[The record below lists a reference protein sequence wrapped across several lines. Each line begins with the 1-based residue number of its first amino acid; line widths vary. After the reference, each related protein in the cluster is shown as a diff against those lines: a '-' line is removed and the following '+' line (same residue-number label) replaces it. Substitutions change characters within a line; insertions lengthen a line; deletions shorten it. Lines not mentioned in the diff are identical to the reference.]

1 MQLRFQIPYTV
12 CRHTQ
17 VFHVTDLILK
27 ILAVMLVVAGIFGTL
42 IPALPGSLLVLGGL
56 VLIAWVDNFATIG
69 WGTIGVLVA
78 ITALT
83 FLVDFLASA
92 HGTRKMGASTRAIW
106 GATLG
111 AFVGMFFGLPGFL
124 FGPFIGAMAAQ
135 LSADRDL
142 IRAGKVGFGA
152 WMGMVVG
159 IALKLALV
167 FLMIGICAVAAFI

>member
-1 MQLRFQIPYTV
+1 V
-12 CRHTQ
+12 A
-17 VFHVTDLILK
+17 DLSLK
-27 ILAVMLVVAGIFGTL
+27 ILAVLLVVAGVLGT
-42 IPALPGSLLVLGGL
+42 IVPALPGALLVLAGL
-56 VLIAWVDNFATIG
+56 TLIAWVDHFAVIG
-69 WGTIGVLVA
+69 WGTIGILAV
-78 ITALT
+78 ITGLT

-111 AFVGMFFGLPGFL
+111 AFVGLFFGLPGFL

-135 LSADRDL
+135 FSADRDL

-159 IALKLALV
+159 IAVKLALV
-167 FLMIGICAVAAFI
+167 FLMIGIYAVAAYI